1 MIWDKNGNYWIVNIE
16 FRKIRNYCICIV
28 CNVCDDYYKKVL
40 KNIFECNDLRKW
52 WNMVNKIF
60 NIQICN
66 DLFFLEVNGNVVD
79 NNFEK
84 VIVFNIFFINQL
96 NIDDLLVIFL
106 NISNNNVF
114 NYLYIE
120 IIFFDDEVKNVFF
133 LLDMFKV
140 IGLDFINF

>member
-1 MIWDKNGNYWIVNIE
+1 M
-16 FRKIRNYCICIV
+16 
-28 CNVCDDYYKKVL
+28 
-40 KNIFECNDLRKW
+40 
-52 WNMVNKIF
+52 
-60 NIQICN
+60 
-66 DLFFLEVNGNVVD
+66 
-79 NNFEK
+79 
-84 VIVFNIFFINQL
+84 
-96 NIDDLLVIFL
+96 IFL

>member
-1 MIWDKNGNYWIVNIE
+1 
-16 FRKIRNYCICIV
+16 
-28 CNVCDDYYKKVL
+28 
-40 KNIFECNDLRKW
+40 
-52 WNMVNKIF
+52 MVNKIF

-96 NIDDLLVIFL
+96 NINDLLVIFL

>member
-1 MIWDKNGNYWIVNIE
+1 
-16 FRKIRNYCICIV
+16 
-28 CNVCDDYYKKVL
+28 
-40 KNIFECNDLRKW
+40 
-52 WNMVNKIF
+52 MVNKIF

-84 VIVFNIFFINQL
+84 VIVFYIFFINQL
-96 NIDDLLVIFL
+96 NIDYLLVIFL

-120 IIFFDDEVKNVFF
+120 IIFFVGEEKNVFF